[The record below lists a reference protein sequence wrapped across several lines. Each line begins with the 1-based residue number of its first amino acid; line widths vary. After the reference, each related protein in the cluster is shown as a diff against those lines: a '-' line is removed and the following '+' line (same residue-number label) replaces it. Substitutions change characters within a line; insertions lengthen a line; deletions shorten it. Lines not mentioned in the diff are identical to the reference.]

1 MHIAPLAAASCY
13 WLDHEHDGMAPVAHD
28 STRAVEVCRLL
39 RPVSVPELILLPQ
52 KIERDLNG
60 RRASLKRHDESVE
73 Y

>member
-1 MHIAPLAAASCY
+1 MS
-13 WLDHEHDGMAPVAHD
+13 
-28 STRAVEVCRLL
+28 S